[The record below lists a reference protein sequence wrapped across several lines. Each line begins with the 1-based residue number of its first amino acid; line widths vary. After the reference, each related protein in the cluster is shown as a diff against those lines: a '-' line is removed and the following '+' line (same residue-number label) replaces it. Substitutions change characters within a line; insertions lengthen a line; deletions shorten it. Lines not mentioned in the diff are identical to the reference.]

1 MLYIYP
7 NTADSYGLGRSK
19 EVIKHLLSLGIKC
32 CCSDELVGR
41 LGIDALTAARV
52 DECECVAAIGGDGT
66 MLAAVHATFG
76 RNIPIFGIN
85 TGRMGFLHTFDYD
98 TFFECGL
105 DDLKALKKSG
115 RSLLDVSLKPDF
127 SDAVFA
133 LNDAVVA
140 RVSHRKSAELILN
153 YGGEYFATLRA
164 DGVIVSTPTG
174 STAYSLSA
182 GGPIVTPSLDCT
194 LITPVCSHSLLSNC
208 VVLSR
213 DTLVEVVVTERPFND
228 VSLCIDGIYDRVIP
242 AGGSVY
248 IRGSE
253 SRIMLLTSEKRGFYE
268 VLKRDF
274 DERT

>member
-7 NTADSYGLGRSK
+7 NVADGYGVGRSQR
-19 EVIKHLLSLGIKC
+19 VVRHLLALGIPCGCDGGFAKKLGVDGL
-32 CCSDELVGR
+32 SDAKAG
-41 LGIDALTAARV
+41 DCA
-52 DECECVAAIGGDGT
+52 CVAAVGGDGT
-66 MLAAVHATFG
+66 MLAAAHAALEHDL
-76 RNIPIFGIN
+76 PVFGIN
-85 TGRMGFLHTFDYD
+85 TGRMGFLHAFDYD
-98 TFFECGL
+98 SFFECGV
-105 DDLKALKKSG
+105 DDLRALKKSG
-115 RSLLDVSLKPDF
+115 RSLLEVSLRPDF
-127 SDAVFA
+127 SEAIFA

-140 RVSHRKSAELILN
+140 RISHKKSAELVLN
-153 YGGEYFATLRA
+153 YGGTYFATLRA
-164 DGVIVSTPTG
+164 DGVIASTPTG

-182 GGPIVTPSLDCT
+182 GGPIVTPDLDCT

-213 DTLVEVVVTERPFND
+213 DTSVEVVVTERPFND
-228 VSLCIDGIYDRVIP
+228 VSLCVDGIYDRVVP

-253 SRIMLLTSEKRGFYE
+253 RKIMLLTSEKRGFYE